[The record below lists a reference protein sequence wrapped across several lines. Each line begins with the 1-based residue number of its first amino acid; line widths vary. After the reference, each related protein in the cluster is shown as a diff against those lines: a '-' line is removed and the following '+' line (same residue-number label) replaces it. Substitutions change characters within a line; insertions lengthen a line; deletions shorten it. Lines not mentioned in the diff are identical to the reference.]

1 MDNLEKQ
8 FINCLNKI
16 LNRYNLEIIFKNNHN
31 YKTTSSI
38 DDTLKNYC
46 YEYNLVEIKDNTIIK
61 CYYTWDTVKRMLLES
76 TYVQSLFNVISDS
89 HDRVKYFIDNNMMPS
104 DTYVLIAKLYNKLGF
119 LNTCTSYEELM
130 IKMDLM
136 GI

>member
-1 MDNLEKQ
+1 
-8 FINCLNKI
+8 
-16 LNRYNLEIIFKNNHN
+16 
-31 YKTTSSI
+31 
-38 DDTLKNYC
+38 
-46 YEYNLVEIKDNTIIK
+46 
-61 CYYTWDTVKRMLLES
+61 MLLES

-104 DTYVLIAKLYNKLGF
+104 DMYVLIAKLYNKLGF
-119 LNTCTSYEELM
+119 LNTCTSYEELT